1 MTVWRSRKVLALV
14 LVVACGAFALPW
26 VRVQADPV
34 PGKHDRLVI
43 QMVTQYLQQAHI
55 ARPKIDDDLSKKLF
69 RRYLKDLDPGKLY
82 FLQSDID
89 EFKKLETQ
97 LDDQLTKGDLAF
109 AYQVYG
115 RYVSRLAE
123 RLPLI
128 EELVKM
134 KHDFTVKEY
143 LENEPDALAWASTP
157 EELRERWR
165 KRVKFDLLLHRIGTK
180 PTPEA
185 DAKQRVQARYANLVK
200 RWKQMDNYELM
211 EIYLSSLMMS
221 LDPHSSYMSPATL
234 DDFDI
239 SMRLQLEGIGAVLR
253 QEEGHTVVAEVVSGG
268 AAAGDG
274 RLKMNDKIIG
284 VAQGDGQFTD
294 VVDMKL
300 RDVVKLIRGKSGT
313 KVQLRV
319 MPAEKVEPVV
329 IELTRQKVQLKDQEA
344 RADVVEHGKK
354 ADGSPYRVGVI
365 DLPSFYADVRGIGG
379 GKSATEDVRRI
390 LQDFQNKKVDSV
402 VLDLR
407 RNGGGSLNEA
417 LSLTGL
423 FIDQGPLV
431 QVKGFQGRVQ
441 RHDDP
446 QRGTAYAGP
455 LVVLVSRFSASASE
469 ILAGAIQDY
478 GRGLV
483 VGDSATHGKGTVQ
496 TVIDLSNQFQGTELP
511 KLGAIKL
518 TIQQFYRVNGDS
530 TQNKGV
536 ASDVVVP
543 SVTEHIASGEKDIE
557 NALAF
562 DQVKAVEHARLGLV
576 SDELKTLLQTRSRER
591 LAASK
596 EFAKLAKDLDQLK
609 ARKTRKVI
617 PLNEQELKD
626 QYSKEDAEKVDQ
638 RIDGLPPEDKRDG
651 TPYKF
656 QKTFVHTEL
665 LNIAIDFLDGK
676 KLVMKP

>member
-1 MTVWRSRKVLALV
+1 MTVWRSRKLLALV

-43 QMVTQYLQQAHI
+43 QLVTSYLQQAHI

-97 LDDQLTKGDLAF
+97 LDDQLLKGDLAF

-128 EELVKM
+128 EELVKAN
-134 KHDFTVKEY
+134 HDFAVKEY
-143 LENEPDALAWASTP
+143 LESEPDALAWATTP

-165 KRVKFDLLLHRIGTK
+165 KRVKFDLLLPRLGTK

-185 DAKQRVQARYANLVK
+185 EAKQRIQARYANMVK
-200 RWKQMDNYELM
+200 RWKQIDNYELM
-211 EIYLSSLMMS
+211 EIYLSSLMTS

-253 QEEGHTVVAEVVSGG
+253 PDDGHTVVFEVVSGG
-268 AAAGDG
+268 AAASDG

-284 VAQGDGQFTD
+284 VAQGDSQFTD

-313 KVQLRV
+313 KVQLRIL
-319 MPAEKVEPVV
+319 PAEKVEPVI

-344 RADVVEHGKK
+344 RGDIVEHGKK
-354 ADGSPYRVGVI
+354 PDGSPYRVGVI

-379 GKSATEDVRRI
+379 GKSATEDVRRL
-390 LQDFQNKKVDSV
+390 LQDFLNKKVDSV

-446 QRGTAYAGP
+446 ERGTAYAGP

-496 TVIDLSNQFQGTELP
+496 TVIDLSNQFQGTDLP

-530 TQNKGV
+530 TQGKGV
-536 ASDVVVP
+536 AADVVIP
-543 SVTEHIASGEKDIE
+543 SVTEHIASGEKDLD
-557 NALAF
+557 NAMAF
-562 DQVKAVEHARLGLV
+562 DQVKPVEHARLAMV
-576 SDELKTLLQTRSRER
+576 SDELKTILQTRSSER

-596 EFAKLAKDLDQLK
+596 EFAKLAKDIDQLK
-609 ARKTRKVI
+609 VRKTRKVI

-651 TPYKF
+651 SPYKF
-656 QKTFVHTEL
+656 QKTFVHAEL
-665 LNIAIDFLDGK
+665 LNIATDFLDGK
-676 KLVMKP
+676 RLVMKQ